1 MSFQIVMYESHLSLG
16 LLGLACFEE
25 LEAQHH
31 VECQVELSAI
41 VRLLSEYL

>member
-1 MSFQIVMYESHLSLG
+1 VSFQIVMYESHLSLG
-16 LLGLACFEE
+16 LLELAWFEE
-25 LEAQHH
+25 LETQEL